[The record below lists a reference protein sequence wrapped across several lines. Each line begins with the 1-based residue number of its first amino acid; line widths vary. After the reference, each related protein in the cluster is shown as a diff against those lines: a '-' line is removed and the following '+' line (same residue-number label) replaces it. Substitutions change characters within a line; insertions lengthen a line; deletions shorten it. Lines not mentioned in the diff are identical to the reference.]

1 MFYTHLNKQDAGCI
15 IGCFCVLTLINF
27 ISGVGGIELM
37 HILIVDDHA
46 FVCAGLKATLL
57 DTLDDIQVTTTE
69 RGEEVLSILGK
80 EDIDLIILDLFMPG
94 GYGGF
99 GLIGLLH
106 DRYPCLPIIVLS
118 ASENS
123 THIRKCFELGVTG
136 FVTKSAPKE
145 ALIEAIAKAL
155 EGERYVPKY
164 LIESVAEVARV
175 FDEVDSGVNVEIIAE
190 LITERQFDIL
200 SCISRGHSNKQIAR
214 ELELSE
220 NTVKVH
226 VSAMLK
232 SLGLSN
238 RTQAG
243 ILGQK
248 LGLAES
254 VDIEAGV

>member
-1 MFYTHLNKQDAGCI
+1 
-15 IGCFCVLTLINF
+15 
-27 ISGVGGIELM
+27 M

-190 LITERQFDIL
+190 LITDRQFDIL

-254 VDIEAGV
+254 VDIEAGG

>member
-1 MFYTHLNKQDAGCI
+1 
-15 IGCFCVLTLINF
+15 
-27 ISGVGGIELM
+27 M

-80 EDIDLIILDLFMPG
+80 EDIDIIILDLFMPG

-106 DRYPCLPIIVLS
+106 ERYPSLPIIVLS

-190 LITERQFDIL
+190 LITDRQFDIL

-254 VDIEAGV
+254 VDIEAGG

>member
-1 MFYTHLNKQDAGCI
+1 
-15 IGCFCVLTLINF
+15 
-27 ISGVGGIELM
+27 M

-57 DTLDDIQVTTTE
+57 DRLDDIEITTTQ
-69 RGEEVLSILGK
+69 RGDEVLSIVTNKG
-80 EDIDLIILDLFMPG
+80 IDLIILDLFMPG

-99 GLIGLLH
+99 GLIGSLH
-106 DRYPCLPIIVLS
+106 DRYPCIPIIVLS

-123 THIRKCFELGVTG
+123 AHIRKCFELGVTG
-136 FVTKSAPKE
+136 FVTKSAPQE
-145 ALIEAIAKAL
+145 ALFEAIEKVL
-155 EGERYVPKY
+155 DGEQYLPKY
-164 LIESVAEVARV
+164 LIEAVPEVARV
-175 FDEVDSGVNVEIIAE
+175 IDEVDSGVNIEIIAE
-190 LITERQFDIL
+190 LITDRQFDIL
-200 SCISRGHSNKQIAR
+200 NCISRGHSNKQIAR
-214 ELELSE
+214 ELDLSE

-254 VDIEAGV
+254 VDIESGN

>member
-1 MFYTHLNKQDAGCI
+1 
-15 IGCFCVLTLINF
+15 
-27 ISGVGGIELM
+27 M

-80 EDIDLIILDLFMPG
+80 EDVDIIILDLFMPG

-99 GLIGLLH
+99 GLISLLH
-106 DRYPCLPIIVLS
+106 ERYPCLPIIVLS

-145 ALIEAIAKAL
+145 ALIEAIAKAK

-254 VDIEAGV
+254 VDIEAGG

>member
-1 MFYTHLNKQDAGCI
+1 
-15 IGCFCVLTLINF
+15 
-27 ISGVGGIELM
+27 M

-99 GLIGLLH
+99 GLISLLH
-106 DRYPCLPIIVLS
+106 ERYPCLPIIVLS

-145 ALIEAIAKAL
+145 ALIEAIAKAV

-254 VDIEAGV
+254 VDIEAGG

>member
-1 MFYTHLNKQDAGCI
+1 
-15 IGCFCVLTLINF
+15 
-27 ISGVGGIELM
+27 M

-46 FVCAGLKATLL
+46 FVCAGLKVTLL

-99 GLIGLLH
+99 GLISLLH
-106 DRYPCLPIIVLS
+106 ERYPCLPIIVLS

-254 VDIEAGV
+254 VDIEAGG

>member
-1 MFYTHLNKQDAGCI
+1 
-15 IGCFCVLTLINF
+15 
-27 ISGVGGIELM
+27 M

-123 THIRKCFELGVTG
+123 THIRKCFALGVTG
-136 FVTKSAPKE
+136 FVTKSTPKE

-190 LITERQFDIL
+190 LITDRQFDIL

-243 ILGQK
+243 IMGQK

>member
-1 MFYTHLNKQDAGCI
+1 
-15 IGCFCVLTLINF
+15 
-27 ISGVGGIELM
+27 M

-46 FVCAGLKATLL
+46 FVCEGLKATLIDKL
-57 DTLDDIQVTTTE
+57 EDVEVTTTE
-69 RGEEVLSILGK
+69 RGEEVLSILAK
-80 EDIDLIILDLFMPG
+80 NDIDLIILDLFMPG

-99 GLIGLLH
+99 GLIGLLNE
-106 DRYPCLPIIVLS
+106 RYPCLPIIVLS

-123 THIRKCFELGVTG
+123 AHIRKCLELGVTC

-145 ALIEAIAKAL
+145 SLFEAITKAL
-155 EGERYVPKY
+155 DGEQYVPKY
-164 LIESVAEVARV
+164 LIEALPDVARV
-175 FDEVDSGVNVEIIAE
+175 IDEVDSGVNVEIIAE
-190 LITERQFDIL
+190 LITDRQFDIL

-214 ELELSE
+214 NLCLSE

-254 VDIEAGV
+254 VDVESEN

>member
-1 MFYTHLNKQDAGCI
+1 
-15 IGCFCVLTLINF
+15 
-27 ISGVGGIELM
+27 M

-190 LITERQFDIL
+190 LITDRQFDIL

-254 VDIEAGV
+254 VGIEAGV

>member
-1 MFYTHLNKQDAGCI
+1 
-15 IGCFCVLTLINF
+15 
-27 ISGVGGIELM
+27 M

>member
-1 MFYTHLNKQDAGCI
+1 
-15 IGCFCVLTLINF
+15 
-27 ISGVGGIELM
+27 M

-57 DTLDDIQVTTTE
+57 DRLDDIEVTTTQ
-69 RGEEVLSILGK
+69 RGDEVLSIVTNKG
-80 EDIDLIILDLFMPG
+80 IDLIILDLFMPG

-106 DRYPCLPIIVLS
+106 DRYPCIPIIVLS

-123 THIRKCFELGVTG
+123 AHIKKCFELGVTG

-145 ALIEAIAKAL
+145 ALFEAIEKVL
-155 EGERYVPKY
+155 DGDQYVPKY
-164 LIESVAEVARV
+164 LIEAVPEVARV
-175 FDEVDSGVNVEIIAE
+175 IDGVDSGVNIEIIAE
-190 LITERQFDIL
+190 LITDRQFDIL
-200 SCISRGHSNKQIAR
+200 NCISRGHSNKQIAR
-214 ELELSE
+214 ELDLSE

-254 VDIEAGV
+254 VDIESGN

>member
-1 MFYTHLNKQDAGCI
+1 
-15 IGCFCVLTLINF
+15 
-27 ISGVGGIELM
+27 M

-69 RGEEVLSILGK
+69 RGGEVLSILGK
-80 EDIDLIILDLFMPG
+80 EDIDIIILDLFMPG

-106 DRYPCLPIIVLS
+106 KRYPSLPIIVLS

-190 LITERQFDIL
+190 LITDRQFDIL

>member
-1 MFYTHLNKQDAGCI
+1 
-15 IGCFCVLTLINF
+15 
-27 ISGVGGIELM
+27 M

-69 RGEEVLSILGK
+69 RGEEVLSILGR
-80 EDIDLIILDLFMPG
+80 EEIDIIILDLFMPG

-106 DRYPCLPIIVLS
+106 ERYPCLPIIVLS

-145 ALIEAIAKAL
+145 ALIDAIAKAL

-164 LIESVAEVARV
+164 LIESVADVARV
-175 FDEVDSGVNVEIIAE
+175 FDEVDSGVNIEIIAE
-190 LITERQFDIL
+190 LVTERQFDIL

-254 VDIEAGV
+254 VDIEAGG

>member
-1 MFYTHLNKQDAGCI
+1 
-15 IGCFCVLTLINF
+15 
-27 ISGVGGIELM
+27 M

-254 VDIEAGV
+254 VDIEAGG

>member
-1 MFYTHLNKQDAGCI
+1 
-15 IGCFCVLTLINF
+15 
-27 ISGVGGIELM
+27 M

-57 DTLDDIQVTTTE
+57 DILDDIQVTTTE

-190 LITERQFDIL
+190 LITDRQFDIL